1 MKSEDLAAAYFEVWM
16 TTDDDRRHE
25 LASQVFTESAVHYAV
40 PANVEFRGIEAI
52 ESNIKRVNKEN
63 IQGNGLSFTS
73 GDVTPNHNTLQLEWS
88 VETPSGQTV
97 ATGRDFLLINDDG
110 RVQALYMF
118 NGV

>member
-1 MKSEDLAAAYFEVWM
+1 MKSEDLAAAYFEAWM

-25 LASQVFTESAVHYAV
+25 LARQVFTESAVHYAV
-40 PANVEFRGIEAI
+40 PANVQFRGVEAI
-52 ESNIKRVNKEN
+52 ESNIKRVNTEN

-73 GDVTPNHNTLQLEWS
+73 GDVTANHNTLQLEWS

-97 ATGRDFLLINDDG
+97 ATGRDFLLISDDG